1 MRRLWLAFLLATFVL
16 SALAAHGMRAADAPA
31 VERLRPLSRHLSV
44 IMLHM
49 DRGPRSREYRESV
62 AYLRLHPDETLAEIS
77 GFLLDEPGSFGKWQA
92 TYLLG
97 EFGEQ
102 SAIALLRR
110 LIEAPLPEARTVSPG
125 SHEIDLEY
133 TEELGSRFQA
143 VASMARIA
151 TLRPELRDQVIETL
165 IAVSQD
171 APMLEDRAMFEL
183 QRLLGPEFQSLR
195 RHFGPEDAHYF
206 EPFMPPPHWQGL
218 LSRRMQKHQRQEQSL
233 REKREPL
240 CRAD

>member
-1 MRRLWLAFLLATFVL
+1 M
-16 SALAAHGMRAADAPA
+16 
-31 VERLRPLSRHLSV
+31 
-44 IMLHM
+44 
-49 DRGPRSREYRESV
+49 
-62 AYLRLHPDETLAEIS
+62 
-77 GFLLDEPGSFGKWQA
+77 
-92 TYLLG
+92 
-97 EFGEQ
+97 
-102 SAIALLRR
+102 
-110 LIEAPLPEARTVSPG
+110 SPG